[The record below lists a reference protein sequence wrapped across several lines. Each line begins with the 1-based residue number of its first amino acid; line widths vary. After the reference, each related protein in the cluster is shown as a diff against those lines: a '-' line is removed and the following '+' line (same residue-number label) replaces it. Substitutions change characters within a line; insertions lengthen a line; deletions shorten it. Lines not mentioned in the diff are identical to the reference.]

1 MKIPAQDYPRFT
13 GTEVLNKDMADNAD
27 IRRAIIQAVPKANQQ
42 VSKFAKH
49 FGRNSQRETCKAIFD
64 FLKNEIK
71 YVADGSEQVIKLPS
85 ALLSTKVGDC
95 KSYSLLT
102 SAILTNL
109 GIPHHFVLTSYNGD
123 PTPSHIYVETDDGC
137 IIDAVWGI
145 FDNEKRPTYRYE
157 VKPNGK
163 MKVKTLSGVGN
174 AGIGNPLIYAALA
187 AAPSIIELAKQQ
199 QTKKV
204 TGLGGCG
211 CSGIGCASNCSC
223 SCNKPTGLGAFE
235 LDAASRAYCDRTYP
249 VNKKLG
255 VDINYIPRQGCY
267 ARERVQDETKEQAQN
282 VATAAKKAGQF
293 LKDLNLKQYMNAPFR
308 SIYLGLLKYNVDGI
322 SSQLQKHPDKRVKI
336 EQQFTRWG
344 GDGRKVFDAVKEGAS
359 KKAIKVNLF
368 GAVKNM
374 ISRVL
379 PKGVNGIGQTQT
391 DKNMTPEEKKALYT
405 ELTKMGIEAKDWS
418 KLSKAEKSKYISTKL
433 TTGTIG
439 NLLQGSLIAGGSA
452 AATAVCSPMNI
463 GAAACTPLGGLLGE
477 AIYGQIPDLVDMIV
491 RDDDSYNPVADS
503 GDSAPSRTGVYTGD
517 EGEKLEEGSNT
528 MLYLIGGSIAGYL
541 LYNKF
546 LKK

>member
-42 VSKFAKH
+42 VTKFAKH

-123 PTPSHIYVETDDGC
+123 PTPSHIYVATDDGC

-145 FDNEKRPTYRYE
+145 FDSEKKPFYKYE
-157 VKPNGK
+157 VKPNGQ

-187 AAPSIIELAKQQ
+187 ATPAIVESLKTP
-199 QTKKV
+199 KKV

-211 CSGIGCASNCSC
+211 CGMG
-223 SCNKPTGLGAFE
+223 GFE

-249 VNKKLG
+249 NSGTLVKKAANK
-255 VDINYIPRQGCY
+255 I
-267 ARERVQDETKEQAQN
+267 AREACYIRERAQDEVKEQAGN
-282 VATAAKKAGQF
+282 VAAAGKKAGQF

-308 SIYLGLLKYNVDGI
+308 SIYLGLLKFNVDGI
-322 SSQLQKHPDKRVKI
+322 SSQLQKHPDKRSKI

-359 KKAIKVNLF
+359 KKPIKVNLF
-368 GAVKNM
+368 GAVKSA
-374 ISRVL
+374 IAKVL
-379 PKGVNGIGQTQT
+379 PKGINGIGQTQS
-391 DKNMTPEEKKALYT
+391 DKTMTPEEKKALYA
-405 ELTKMGIEAKDWS
+405 ELTKMGMEAKDWS
-418 KLSKAEKSKYISTKL
+418 KMSKEEKSRYISNKL
-433 TTGTIG
+433 TTGSVGTIIQSS
-439 NLLQGSLIAGGSA
+439 LLAGGGA
-452 AATAVCSPMNI
+452 AATAVCAPMNV
-463 GAAACTPLGGLLGE
+463 AAAVCTPLGAVIGE

-491 RDDDSYNPVADS
+491 RDDDSYNPVADTGS
-503 GDSAPSRTGVYTGD
+503 SSPSRTGVYTGD
-517 EGEKLEEGSNT
+517 EGDKLETGDNT
-528 MLYLIGGSIAGYL
+528 ILYLVGGSIAGYL
-541 LYNKF
+541 IYNKF

>member
-123 PTPSHIYVETDDGC
+123 PTPSHIYVATDDGC

-145 FDNEKRPTYRYE
+145 FDSEKKPFYKYE
-157 VKPNGK
+157 VKPNGQ

-174 AGIGNPLIYAALA
+174 TGIGNPLIYAALA
-187 AAPSIIELAKQQ
+187 ATPAIVEAM
-199 QTKKV
+199 KKPKSV

-211 CSGIGCASNCSC
+211 CGMGNV
-223 SCNKPTGLGAFE
+223 GLGAFE

-249 VNKKLG
+249 NSGTLARKAKNK
-255 VDINYIPRQGCY
+255 I
-267 ARERVQDETKEQAQN
+267 AREACYIRERAQDEVKEQAQN
-282 VATAAKKAGQF
+282 VVQTGKRAGQF
-293 LKDLNLKQYMNAPFR
+293 LKDLNLKQYVNAPFR
-308 SIYLGLLKYNVDGI
+308 SIYLGLLKFNVDGI
-322 SSQLQKHPDKRVKI
+322 SSQLQKHPDKRSKL

-359 KKAIKVNLF
+359 KKAINVNLF
-368 GAVKNM
+368 GAVKKA
-374 ISRVL
+374 IAKVL
-379 PKGVNGIGQTQT
+379 PKGINGIGQTQS
-391 DKNMTPEEKKALYT
+391 DKTMTPEEKKALYA
-405 ELTKMGIEAKDWS
+405 ELTKMGMEAKDWS
-418 KLSKAEKSKYISTKL
+418 KMSKAEKSKYISNKL

-439 NLLQGSLIAGGSA
+439 TLIQSTLLAGGGA
-452 AATAVCSPMNI
+452 AATAVCAPMNVAAPVCAPM
-463 GAAACTPLGGLLGE
+463 GAILGE
-477 AIYGQIPDLVDMIV
+477 AIYAQIPDLVDMIV
-491 RDDDSYNPVADS
+491 RDDDSYNPVADTGS
-503 GDSAPSRTGVYTGD
+503 SSPSRTGVYTGD
-517 EGEKLEEGSNT
+517 DGKKFEDDKGDNK
-528 MLYLIGGSIAGYL
+528 MLLIIGGSIAGYL

>member
-123 PTPSHIYVETDDGC
+123 PTPSHIYVATDDGC

-145 FDNEKRPTYRYE
+145 FDSEKKPFYKYE
-157 VKPNGK
+157 VKPNGQ

-187 AAPSIIELAKQQ
+187 ATPAIVEAM
-199 QTKKV
+199 KKPKSV

-211 CSGIGCASNCSC
+211 CGMGNV
-223 SCNKPTGLGAFE
+223 GLGAFE

-249 VNKKLG
+249 NSGTLVKKAANK
-255 VDINYIPRQGCY
+255 I
-267 ARERVQDETKEQAQN
+267 AREACYIRERAQDEAKEQAQN
-282 VATAAKKAGQF
+282 VVQAGKQAGQF

-308 SIYLGLLKYNVDGI
+308 SIYLGLLKFNVDGI
-322 SSQLQKHPDKRVKI
+322 SSQLQKHPDKRSKL

-359 KKAIKVNLF
+359 KKAINVNLF
-368 GAVKNM
+368 GAVKKA
-374 ISRVL
+374 IAKVL
-379 PKGVNGIGQTQT
+379 PKGINGIGQTQS
-391 DKNMTPEEKKALYT
+391 DKTMTPEEKKALYA
-405 ELTKMGIEAKDWS
+405 ELTKMGMEAKDWS
-418 KLSKAEKSKYISTKL
+418 KMSKAEKSKYISNKL
-433 TTGTIG
+433 TTGSIGTIIQST
-439 NLLQGSLIAGGSA
+439 LLAGGGA
-452 AATAVCSPMNI
+452 AATAVCAPMNV
-463 GAAACTPLGGLLGE
+463 AAPVCAPLGAVIGE
-477 AIYGQIPDLVDMIV
+477 AIYAQIPDLVDMIV
-491 RDDDSYNPVADS
+491 RDDDSYNPVADTGS
-503 GDSAPSRTGVYTGD
+503 SSPSRTGVYTGD
-517 EGEKLEEGSNT
+517 DGKKFEDDKGDNK
-528 MLYLIGGSIAGYL
+528 MLLIIGGSIAGYL